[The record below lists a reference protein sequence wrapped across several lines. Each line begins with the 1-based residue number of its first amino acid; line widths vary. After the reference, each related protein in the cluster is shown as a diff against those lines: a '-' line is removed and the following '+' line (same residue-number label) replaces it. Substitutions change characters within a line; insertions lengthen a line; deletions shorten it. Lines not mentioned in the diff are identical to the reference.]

1 MLRWTPRSAT
11 RRDWGILLL
20 HGRRRYASTLS
31 SLETVKVP
39 CHSNG
44 FITLDIHRPPKPPS
58 GQAIASAVLI
68 YLPRGRVPRIE
79 SQPATVFAQLRE
91 QGLPFPIVQLNY
103 RLSPSQPFPTPVH
116 DVLRGYD
123 WIKEHLPPKRAITL
137 TGRPQRNG
145 RLAVCGELL
154 GGGLAAML
162 ALTECRNG
170 QRGIVAAALSNPMV
184 DWVDLDEDFARIKTT
199 AGAPVASGGTA
210 NALAAGLQA
219 LRSKLFRKPEHYFDP
234 FASPILF
241 LRSAGGAIPPA
252 PPDVPTDDMEH
263 LTQLNREEFRYVSE
277 PAQEEAKPLRKT
289 SKRYP
294 SPLLGL
300 RLPAFH
306 IHAGK
311 SSSLLSGQAEEF
323 VRRLRQ
329 AHVRQAGE
337 QDFGRKVL
345 DEDEI
350 DDMSESEKS
359 EIAQREVEARKKA
372 QLSVSQDLGLW
383 DSSAEG
389 RARVAE
395 MARWVSDALR

>member
-1 MLRWTPRSAT
+1 M
-11 RRDWGILLL
+11 
-20 HGRRRYASTLS
+20 
-31 SLETVKVP
+31 
-39 CHSNG
+39 
-44 FITLDIHRPPKPPS
+44 
-58 GQAIASAVLI
+58 AISPWMPL
-68 YLPRGRVPRIE
+68 IE

-91 QGLPFPIVQLNY
+91 QRLPFPVVQLNY
-103 RLSPSQPFPTPVH
+103 RLSPSHPYPTPVH

-123 WIKEHLPPKRAITL
+123 WIKEHLLPERAIAFA
-137 TGRPQRNG
+137 GRPQRNG
-145 RLAVCGELL
+145 RLAICGELL

-162 ALTECRNG
+162 ALTECRVG
-170 QRGIVAAALSNPMV
+170 QPGIVAAALSNPMV
-184 DWVDLDEDFARIKTT
+184 DWVDLDGDLAKAVTT
-199 AGAPVASGGTA
+199 ARASVAS
-210 NALAAGLQA
+210 NAAASALTTELQA

-234 FASPILF
+234 FASPMLF
-241 LRSAGGAIPPA
+241 LRSPGGAIPPA
-252 PPDVPTDDMEH
+252 PPDVPIDDMEH
-263 LTQLNREEFRYVSE
+263 LTQLNREEFRYVTE

-323 VRRLRQ
+323 TRRLRQ

-337 QDFGRKVL
+337 MEFGRKVL
-345 DEDEI
+345 DEDELE
-350 DDMSESEKS
+350 DMNESEKS

>member
-1 MLRWTPRSAT
+1 MLGTELQT
-11 RRDWGILLL
+11 
-20 HGRRRYASTLS
+20 
-31 SLETVKVP
+31 
-39 CHSNG
+39 
-44 FITLDIHRPPKPPS
+44 
-58 GQAIASAVLI
+58 Q
-68 YLPRGRVPRIE
+68 
-79 SQPATVFAQLRE
+79 TVFSQLRQ

-123 WIKEHLPPKRAITL
+123 WIKEHLLPKRAIAL
-137 TGRPQRNG
+137 AGRPQQMS
-145 RLAVCGELL
+145 RLAICGELL

-162 ALTECRNG
+162 ALTECRVG
-170 QRGIVAAALSNPMV
+170 QPGIVAAALSNPLV
-184 DWVDLDEDFARIKTT
+184 DWVDFKGDLAKTVTT
-199 AGAPVASGGTA
+199 ASAPVAFKAAS
-210 NALAAGLQA
+210 NALTTELQA

-234 FASPILF
+234 FASPMLF
-241 LRSAGGAIPPA
+241 LRLPGGAIPAA

-311 SSSLLSGQAEEF
+311 SSSLLFGQAEEF
-323 VRRLRQ
+323 TRRLRQ

-337 QDFGRKVL
+337 LEFGRKVL

-350 DDMSESEKS
+350 DEMNESERR
-359 EIAQREVEARKKA
+359 EIAQREMEARKKV
-372 QLSVSQDLGLW
+372 QLSVSQDLGMW
-383 DSSAEG
+383 DASPEG

-395 MARWVSDALR
+395 MAKWVSDALR

>member
-11 RRDWGILLL
+11 RRDWEILLL

-31 SLETVKVP
+31 LLETVKVP

-58 GQAIASAVLI
+58 GQATPSAVLI
-68 YLPRGRVPRIE
+68 YLPPGPACGIG
-79 SQPATVFAQLRE
+79 SQTSTPFSQLRE

-103 RLSPSQPFPTPVH
+103 RLSPSHPYPTPVH

-123 WIKEHLPPKRAITL
+123 WIKEHLLPKRAITL
-137 TGRPQRNG
+137 TGRPQQNG
-145 RLAVCGELL
+145 RSAICGELL

-162 ALTECRNG
+162 ALTECRVG
-170 QRGIVAAALSNPMV
+170 QPGIVAAALSNPMV
-184 DWVDLDEDFARIKTT
+184 DWVDLDGDLAKAVTT
-199 AGAPVASGGTA
+199 ASAPTA
-210 NALAAGLQA
+210 NALTTDLQA
-219 LRSKLFRKPEHYFDP
+219 LRNKLFRKPEHYFDP
-234 FASPILF
+234 FASPMLF
-241 LRSAGGAIPPA
+241 LRSAGGAIPSA

-263 LTQLNREEFRYVSE
+263 LTQLNREEFRYVND
-277 PAQEEAKPLRKT
+277 PAQEEAKPQRKI

-306 IHAGK
+306 IHASK
-311 SSSLLSGQAEEF
+311 SSSLLFGQAEEF
-323 VRRLRQ
+323 VRRLRK

-337 QDFGRKVL
+337 MEFGRKVL
-345 DEDEI
+345 DEDEL
-350 DDMSESEKS
+350 DEMNDSEKS
-359 EIAQREVEARKKA
+359 EIAQREMEARKKA

-383 DSSAEG
+383 DASAEG
-389 RARVAE
+389 RVRVTE

>member
-1 MLRWTPRSAT
+1 MVILPWTR
-11 RRDWGILLL
+11 GIESK
-20 HGRRRYASTLS
+20 AST
-31 SLETVKVP
+31 
-39 CHSNG
+39 
-44 FITLDIHRPPKPPS
+44 
-58 GQAIASAVLI
+58 
-68 YLPRGRVPRIE
+68 
-79 SQPATVFAQLRE
+79 VFSQLRE
-91 QGLPFPIVQLNY
+91 RGLPFPIVQLNY
-103 RLSPSQPFPTPVH
+103 RLSPAYPYPTPIH

-123 WIKEHLPPKRAITL
+123 WIKEHLLPKRATAL
-137 TGRPQRNG
+137 KGSPPRNG
-145 RLAVCGELL
+145 RLAVCGQLL

-162 ALTECRNG
+162 ALTECRVG
-170 QRGIVAAALSNPMV
+170 QPGIVAAALSNPVM
-184 DWVDLDEDFARIKTT
+184 DWVDLDGDLAKVATT
-199 AGAPVASGGTA
+199 ASAPVASDGTA
-210 NALAAGLQA
+210 NALTTELQA
-219 LRSKLFRKPEHYFDP
+219 LRGKIFRKPEHYFDP
-234 FASPILF
+234 FASPMLF

-277 PAQEEAKPLRKT
+277 PAKEEAKPQRKT

-300 RLPAFH
+300 RLPNFH

-311 SSSLLSGQAEEF
+311 SSPVLFGQAEEF
-323 VRRLRQ
+323 TRRLRQ

-337 QDFGRKVL
+337 LEFGRKVL

-350 DDMSESEKS
+350 DDMSESERS

-383 DSSAEG
+383 DASAEG

-395 MARWVSDALR
+395 MVRWIGDALR

>member
-1 MLRWTPRSAT
+1 MAILPWRQATP
-11 RRDWGILLL
+11 
-20 HGRRRYASTLS
+20 
-31 SLETVKVP
+31 P
-39 CHSNG
+39 
-44 FITLDIHRPPKPPS
+44 
-58 GQAIASAVLI
+58 AVLM
-68 YLPRGRVPRIE
+68 YLPPGPVPRIE
-79 SQPATVFAQLRE
+79 SQTSTVFSQLRK
-91 QGLPFPIVQLNY
+91 QGLPFPSVQLNY
-103 RLSPSQPFPTPVH
+103 RLSRSHTYPTPIH

-123 WIKEHLPPKRAITL
+123 WIKEHLLPKRAIASA
-137 TGRPQRNG
+137 GRPQRNG
-145 RLAVCGELL
+145 RLAICGELL

-162 ALTECRNG
+162 ALTECRVG
-170 QRGIVAAALSNPMV
+170 QPGLVAAALSNPMV
-184 DWVDLDEDFARIKTT
+184 DWVDLDGDIAKAVTT
-199 AGAPVASGGTA
+199 ASAPTA
-210 NALAAGLQA
+210 NALTTDLQA
-219 LRSKLFRKPEHYFDP
+219 LRNKLFRKPEHYFDP
-234 FASPILF
+234 FASPMLF
-241 LRSAGGAIPPA
+241 LRSPGGAIPPA
-252 PPDVPTDDMEH
+252 PPDVPIDDMEH
-263 LTQLNREEFRYVSE
+263 LTQLNREEFRYVTE

-300 RLPAFH
+300 RLPAFR

-311 SSSLLSGQAEEF
+311 SASLLFGQAEEF

-395 MARWVSDALR
+395 MARWLSDALR

>member
-1 MLRWTPRSAT
+1 MA
-11 RRDWGILLL
+11 LL
-20 HGRRRYASTLS
+20 
-31 SLETVKVP
+31 P
-39 CHSNG
+39 WM
-44 FITLDIHRPPKPPS
+44 
-58 GQAIASAVLI
+58 
-68 YLPRGRVPRIE
+68 PRIE
-79 SQPATVFAQLRE
+79 SQPTTVFAQLRE

-123 WIKEHLPPKRAITL
+123 WIKEHLFPKRAL
-137 TGRPQRNG
+137 ALPGRPQRNA

-162 ALTECRNG
+162 ALTECRVG
-170 QRGIVAAALSNPMV
+170 QPGIVAAALSNPMV
-184 DWVDLDEDFARIKTT
+184 DWVDLNGESAKTERM
-199 AGAPVASGGTA
+199 ASAPIGSNAAA
-210 NALAAGLQA
+210 NALSTEIQS

-234 FASPILF
+234 FASPMLF
-241 LRSAGGAIPPA
+241 LRSAGGAIPSA
-252 PPDVPTDDMEH
+252 PPDVPIDDMEH
-263 LTQLNREEFRYVSE
+263 LTQLNREEFRSVTE
-277 PAQEEAKPLRKT
+277 PVQEEAKPLRKT

-323 VRRLRQ
+323 VLRLRQ